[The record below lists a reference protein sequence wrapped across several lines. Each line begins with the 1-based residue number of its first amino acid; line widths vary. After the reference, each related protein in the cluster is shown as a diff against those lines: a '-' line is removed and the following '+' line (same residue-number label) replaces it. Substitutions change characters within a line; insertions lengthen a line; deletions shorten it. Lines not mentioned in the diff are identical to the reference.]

1 MTVTLDAPETTPVST
16 PVKPAK
22 GHNASKIPLTPEQLD
37 AFGAEMDAIRQ
48 RTVAKLGDE
57 DAAYIRKIV
66 KWQRGLEVA
75 GRVGFYVPP
84 LWPAAVASL
93 GVAKILDNM
102 EIGHNV
108 MHGQYDWMGDAGLN
122 SRVFDWDTMAP
133 AENWKHGHNYM
144 HHTYTNIVG
153 KDRDVGYGILRMD
166 PDQKWHPAYLGNTIY
181 AFLLMMFFEW
191 GVALH
196 DLEADEMLAGRR
208 TWKDNKVMGLRILK
222 KMRKQVLK
230 DYVLFPLLTGPF
242 FLTTLAGNAIAN
254 LIRNVWTFSIIFCGH
269 FPAGVASFSIEE
281 CEDESRGHWYYRQL
295 LGSANITGG
304 RLFHVMSGNL
314 SHQIEHH
321 LFPDV
326 PARRYPEMAVE
337 VREICNR
344 YGLQYNQGSL
354 FKQLATVYGKI
365 FRLSFPNRTN
375 KAEVA
380 TSTVA
385 QPVAA

>member
-1 MTVTLDAPETTPVST
+1 MTVTLDAPETTQ

-22 GHNASKIPLTPEQLD
+22 GHNASKIGLTAEQLD
-37 AFGAEMDAIRQ
+37 AFGAEMDGLRQ